1 MGETYTVRLEPVG
14 IEFEVDEDET
24 VLRGA
29 FRQGLML
36 MHGCKE
42 GQCAAC
48 KSFLLDGEVDL
59 EKYSTFALNDFE
71 REEGWTLLCRAH
83 AESDLE
89 VELINYDEEVLR
101 SGVPLTT
108 QSMRVQTIEALT
120 GDIRRFVLSGER
132 LDFKPG
138 QYVDIKIPGTDE
150 VRSFSMANLPG
161 GELEFMIKIYSDGKF
176 SSLLADGELA
186 EGDEVEVTGPYGVF
200 TLRQK
205 SERPLLFIGGGAGMA
220 PILCL
225 LRAMAEKGVD
235 REAVYY
241 YGARG
246 PQDLFHLDELA
257 ELERAL
263 PNFRFVPALS
273 HCDEQAEWDG
283 ERGLITDVVARL
295 EEELGEVDAYLC
307 GPPPMVDAALA
318 MLDQGGVPESR
329 VYYDKFTTTAP

>member
-1 MGETYTVRLEPVG
+1 MGETYKVRLEPVG

-59 EKYSTFALNDFE
+59 EKYSTFALNDME
-71 REEGWTLLCRAH
+71 KEEGWTLLCRAH

-101 SGVPLTT
+101 SGVALQTK
-108 QSMRVQTIEALT
+108 QMRVQALEALT
-120 GDIRRFVLSGER
+120 HDIQRLVLSGDALE
-132 LDFKPG
+132 FKPG
-138 QYVDIKIPGTDE
+138 QYMDLRIPDSEE

-161 GELEFMIKIYSDGKF
+161 GELEFMIKVYPDGKF
-176 SSLLADGELA
+176 SSLLSSGSLQEGHEL
-186 EGDEVEVTGPYGVF
+186 EVTGPFGVF
-200 TLRQK
+200 TLREK
-205 SERPLLFIGGGAGMA
+205 SDRPLLFIGGGAGMA
-220 PILCL
+220 PILAL
-225 LRAMAEKGVD
+225 LRSMADKGVD
-235 REAVYY
+235 RPAVYY

-257 ELERAL
+257 ELEQRL
-263 PNFRFVPALS
+263 EKFRFVPALS
-273 HCDEQAEWDG
+273 DVGEDEEWDG
-283 ERGLITDVVARL
+283 ERGLITDVVARCEDKL
-295 EEELGEVDAYLC
+295 SEVDAYLC
-307 GPPPMVDAALA
+307 GPPPMVDAAIGL
-318 MLDQGGVPESR
+318 LVQKGVPEDR
-329 VYYDKFTTTAP
+329 VFYDKFTTTAE